1 MTVSQVRARYLAFFE
16 KRGHTIIPS
25 APIVPGNDPTTLF
38 TSSGMQPLIPYL
50 LGEEHPEGT
59 RLVNS
64 QMSFRAGDIEE
75 VGDNRHTTF
84 FEMLGNWSL
93 GDYFKQEQLPWVFE
107 FLTNTEEGLGLNPE
121 KIFVTV
127 FAGDESV
134 GMTEDT
140 EAVDIW
146 KKLFSEKGID
156 AQFSNIGS
164 EEDGYTKGMKPNE
177 RIFAYDSKKNWW
189 SRAGVPSKMPAGEPG
204 GPDSELFYDF
214 GLPHDTKWG
223 PLCHPNCDC
232 GRFVEIGNSV
242 FMQFLKQEDG
252 SFANLPKQNVDFGG
266 GLERLGI
273 ASIDTPDV
281 FLLDVFDAA
290 RTVLEER
297 SGKKYGEDE
306 ATTRAFRIILDHMR
320 AASFML
326 AEGVTPSNTEAGY
339 VLRRLIRRAIREAD
353 RLGVKDA
360 ILPEVSEGYA
370 EAYASHYPHVKA
382 AAGMIREELAK
393 EEEQFRKT
401 SIQGAREVLRVNVFD
416 KVDINEEAKEEV
428 ISHLKELVPTLTKFK
443 DGEAPKKQ
451 ISISGEKLFDLYTTH
466 GFPAELSLE
475 EFDRQRANKG
485 FAPLPEWRKADLLEE
500 YSSHMKK
507 HQETSRAGGAQR
519 FAGGLADHAE
529 ATVRYHTTHHILLK
543 ALQMVLGPEVK
554 QRGSNIT
561 SERLR
566 IDFASPGKMTDEQ
579 KAEVERIVNET
590 VSQNLPVTRT
600 VMPREEAEKLG
611 AEMEFGVKYPDMV
624 TVYSVG
630 PIHATE
636 SAPDIEHA
644 FSIEFCGG
652 PHVSNTSEIAAGGTF
667 KIQKEEAVA
676 SGIRRIKAV
685 LV

>member
-107 FLTNTEEGLGLNPE
+107 FLTNKEEGLGLNPE

-281 FLLDVFDAA
+281 FMLDVFDAA

-382 AAGMIREELAK
+382 AAGIIREELAK
-393 EEEQFRKT
+393 EEEKFRKT
-401 SIQGAREVLRVNVFD
+401 LEQGLKEFEKLVAKREVSAEDAFVLFTTYGFPIELTQELAQERGMALDMEAV
-416 KVDINEEAKEEV
+416 EAKM
-428 ISHLKELVPTLTKFK
+428 KE
-443 DGEAPKKQ
+443 
-451 ISISGEKLFDLYTTH
+451 
-466 GFPAELSLE
+466 
-475 EFDRQRANKG
+475 
-485 FAPLPEWRKADLLEE
+485 
-500 YSSHMKK
+500 

-590 VSQNLPVTRT
+590 VNQNLPVTRT

-636 SAPDIEHA
+636 SAPDIEQA

>member
-1 MTVSQVRARYLAFFE
+1 MTVSEVRARYLAFFKE
-16 KRGHTIIPS
+16 RGHVIIPS

-50 LGEEHPEGT
+50 LGEEHPGGT

-64 QMSFRAGDIEE
+64 QLAFRAGDIEE

-93 GDYFKQEQLPWVFE
+93 GDYFKQEQLAWVFE
-107 FLTNTEEGLGLNPE
+107 FLMDKEKGLGLNPE
-121 KIFVTV
+121 KLYVTV
-127 FAGDESV
+127 FAGDASV
-134 GMTEDT
+134 GMSEDT
-140 EAVDIW
+140 EAVEIW
-146 KKLFSEKGID
+146 QRLFKEKGIE
-156 AQFSNIGS
+156 AGFSNIGS
-164 EEDGYTKGMKPNE
+164 EEDGYIKGMQGNE

-223 PLCHPNCDC
+223 PHCHPNCDC

-252 SFANLPKQNVDFGG
+252 SFVNLPKQNVDFGG
-266 GLERLGI
+266 GLERLSI
-273 ASIDTPDV
+273 ASIDTADV
-281 FLLDVFDAA
+281 FLLDVFDTA
-290 RTVLEER
+290 RAVLEER
-297 SGKKYGEDE
+297 SGKTYTEDE
-306 ATTRAFRIILDHMR
+306 TTTRAFRIIMDHMR
-320 AASFML
+320 AATFML
-326 AEGVTPSNTEAGY
+326 AEGITPSNTEAGY

-353 RLGVKDA
+353 RLGIKDA
-360 ILPEVSEGYA
+360 ILSEVSEGYA
-370 EAYASHYPHVKA
+370 KVYADYYPNLASA
-382 AAGMIREELAK
+382 AEKSKEELAT
-393 EEEQFRKT
+393 EEEKFRKT
-401 SIQGAREVLRVNVFD
+401 LEQGLKEFEKLATKREVSAEDAFV
-416 KVDINEEAKEEV
+416 
-428 ISHLKELVPTLTKFK
+428 
-443 DGEAPKKQ
+443 
-451 ISISGEKLFDLYTTH
+451 LFTSY
-466 GFPAELSLE
+466 GFPIELTQELAQERGIQLDMDAVS
-475 EFDRQRANKG
+475 AK
-485 FAPLPEWRKADLLEE
+485 
-500 YSSHMKK
+500 MKE

-566 IDFASPGKMTDEQ
+566 IDFSSPGKMTDEQ
-579 KAEVERIVNET
+579 KAEVEKIVTDT
-590 VSQNLPVTRT
+590 VAQNLPVTRT
-600 VMPREEAEKLG
+600 VLPREEAEKLG

-630 PIHATE
+630 PITATE
-636 SAPDIEHA
+636 ADPDLTHA
-644 FSIEFCGG
+644 FSLEFCGG
-652 PHVSNTSEIAAGGTF
+652 PHVSNTSEIASAGTF
-667 KIQKEEAVA
+667 RIKKEEAVA

-685 LV
+685 IS